1 MRVPDA
7 APSHCDSLC
16 ESSAP
21 VTPPSQR
28 ALFISDYSTRRRL
41 RDCTPG
47 WACNLADC
55 PSCGE
60 RAALR
65 AQQDALAKFANYPW
79 CLSIRLSV
87 DLHRDLH
94 RGHDDLARVRTSFLK
109 LARLSRTTLAY
120 LRSTEVT
127 RPDARWNWHDHWV
140 IIPIG
145 SRDDERRRLL
155 GLWDEACRQHGVTP
169 SSHAQQSTT
178 ESALEYVLK
187 PREGS
192 GDGSLRDVLARAARG
207 DADAA
212 EDWIEWDSW
221 RQANPHTRFRY
232 SWVKPTETAQP
243 VVERMARDQRIV
255 GVSDPDLARMG
266 LLTALGVTSKRAQAS
281 VLGVA
286 ESTISR
292 RRRHLPPPKPGLIPF
307 RVSA

>member
-1 MRVPDA
+1 MSVPDA
-7 APSHCDSLC
+7 APAHCDFSC

-21 VTPPSQR
+21 VTSPSQR
-28 ALFISDYSTRRRL
+28 ARFITEYSTRRRL

-94 RGHDDLARVRTSFLK
+94 HAHADLARVRTWFLK
-109 LARLSRTTLAY
+109 SARLSMTTRGY

-127 RPDARWNWHDHWV
+127 RPDARWNVHDHLV
-140 IIPIG
+140 IVPIG
-145 SRDDERRRLL
+145 SMDDERRRLL
-155 GLWDEACRQHGVTP
+155 DLWDDACRQHGLTP

-178 ESALEYVLK
+178 DSALEYVLK

-212 EDWIEWDSW
+212 EDWIEWDRW
-221 RQANPHTRFRY
+221 REANPRARFRHT
-232 SWVKPTETAQP
+232 WVADAPTKTETTTVP
-243 VVERMARDQRIV
+243 RDQYTV
-255 GVSDPDLARMG
+255 AVSDSDLARMS
-266 LLTALGVTSKRAQAS
+266 LLAALGVRAPRQQAAILGMSEAS
-281 VLGVA
+281 VYRRKRQLP
-286 ESTISR
+286 ESR
-292 RRRHLPPPKPGLIPF
+292 PGLMPF
-307 RVSA
+307 RISS